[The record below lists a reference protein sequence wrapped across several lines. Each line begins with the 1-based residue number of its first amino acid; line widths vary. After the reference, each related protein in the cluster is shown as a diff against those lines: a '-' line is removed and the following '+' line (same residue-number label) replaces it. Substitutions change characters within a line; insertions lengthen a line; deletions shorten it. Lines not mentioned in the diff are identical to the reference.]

1 MNWLSVPAF
10 HSLTRHI
17 PDVDYWIVTWETP
30 KVSDSWPRYLWISEG
45 CDTWTSQW
53 YRSNSKCRIRNTAGS
68 YSSASLQSIRP
79 PTGWCVSSTSK
90 NKLCLQKANV
100 DGGFM
105 WGLQFGVWGLGS
117 GIRGFGVGSLY
128 SCGCDSVHNL
138 HEMPSLHKVEYG
150 PCIKSQPAPRNQSQ
164 GLTWCKSGHVTPPK
178 HKPNKHHEAHSVE
191 PDSIDDR
198 HVTYQS
204 GDQIRLLRWISAL
217 TVFLERRIRV
227 QGSEL
232 RVEG

>member
-1 MNWLSVPAF
+1 MCVIDQQKQTVLA
-10 HSLTRHI
+10 
-17 PDVDYWIVTWETP
+17 E
-30 KVSDSWPRYLWISEG
+30 
-45 CDTWTSQW
+45 SQ
-53 YRSNSKCRIRNTAGS
+53 RRRRIHAGF
-68 YSSASLQSIRP
+68 
-79 PTGWCVSSTSK
+79 TV
-90 NKLCLQKANV
+90 
-100 DGGFM
+100 
-105 WGLQFGVWGLGS
+105 WGLGVGVWNPGFWGWGSGVWGLE
-117 GIRGFGVGSLY
+117 FGVRSLY
-128 SCGCDSVHNL
+128 SCGFDSVHNL

-198 HVTYQS
+198 QVTYQS
-204 GDQIRLLRWISAL
+204 GDQIRLLRWISAF

-227 QGSEL
+227 QDSEL